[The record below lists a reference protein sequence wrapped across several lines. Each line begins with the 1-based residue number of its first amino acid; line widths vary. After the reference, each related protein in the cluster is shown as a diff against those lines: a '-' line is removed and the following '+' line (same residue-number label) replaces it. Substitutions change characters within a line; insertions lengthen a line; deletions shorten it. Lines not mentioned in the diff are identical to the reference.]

1 MNKSLHNKSL
11 HGGGGGDS
19 AANTKSNSK
28 NTVAA
33 DAAIAAAGLLSRF
46 GGGGGGGGIGGMNNK
61 SNHGG
66 GAVGDLLV
74 MDESA
79 TPSSP
84 SPIKTPLSARNPDD
98 VSKEE
103 LLEILKKMNGRVK
116 ALSQSR
122 TQLAEKVKSIESDKD
137 RLLALLKNEILDE
150 GVIAEAVEK
159 VTKLTS
165 QQQQPQ
171 KEGGAEVDEIFIL
184 QTAWRDADERNQLQ
198 LQHIQNEYKII
209 TLQAQ
214 AEVEKVRAAITA
226 EKDGEIKRMKE
237 DMNEA
242 VTNMEKD
249 GAFMMPTNDGGD
261 SDMREYLQRKDEEI
275 AALKDEIQSLYAAS
289 TVNGGEGSD
298 GGSKDEEIATLK
310 KENHGLKVKFKG
322 HIEKINAFKEKV
334 AVELKNAKEEVTAS
348 ANAADEA
355 KRALE
360 EALTSRSNDIP
371 TEVLDEKNKRID
383 ELIEEVER
391 VKRELICK
399 HELEVKEALERGVTE
414 ERERSVVDLNEMQFK
429 AQKHLDE
436 TIERVRAE
444 TTALMEERLSD
455 VIASAKME
463 AANSASTELRLSL
476 ENKYNVAMAVIDQE
490 HTAAMEDQRQRLV
503 QEHMSEVEVM
513 NTNTQSLLEKMRSEE
528 VARYQSELEMARNKV
543 REEVKSQFE
552 AEIQEQLVQVKAQ
565 LAATHTEEMKQLR
578 ETLIAESERIS
589 ESKLDMLTKD
599 LNTMHN
605 AELGR
610 VKSELMTMAKS
621 SQSEEIE
628 TLVAAHKDE
637 VAQLRSELEAT
648 VFQAVENESL
658 AMKSI
663 HSQQIELLRQELQSS
678 AADEIQ
684 RIQVAAKEQCV
695 REAQR
700 ITNELNQIHV
710 AELEK
715 SKSEVEETRRKSVD
729 AEIVEQL
736 HQLHTEELARAR
748 MEAESLS
755 LQTMNEKLEEM
766 KILHSAELN
775 QLREDLQTASS
786 DEIDRIRAAEEEQ
799 RSVEIERIKNELIE
813 SHKAELEKTKSEIM
827 LMANSSQGEQIE
839 QLVVSHR
846 EEIERVRSELESLVV
861 QAVEQKANELTSRHA
876 QELQNLTIQL
886 HSSASEEAV
895 RLKKVA
901 EAAHAAEIDHIVGQL
916 KETHSAELQKIKSE
930 LVEMANSSQ
939 SEQLVQLAASHNDEL
954 ARVRSEMEASASQAI
969 VYNTEQLSASH
980 TEELNNLRNELESFY
995 SQESQRILAE
1005 ADERLAEIKRI
1016 SNDLAVSHAAEIE
1029 KVKSEMT
1036 LIANGSL
1043 NKQLEQLANTHI
1055 EDLARVRSE
1064 IESTLSQAVEQ
1075 NTVELSSLHSQEI
1088 EKLRNELRVTSF
1100 EETKRIQET
1109 ADEDRQAAIKVVT
1122 DRLNDTLSE
1131 IARLR
1136 QSHEEE
1142 IVRTRG
1148 VAELTAS
1155 QALEEKILLM
1165 SQTHATDI
1173 ANLKAESDQLVQTE
1187 VQRITN
1193 ELNEK
1198 HAILAMTSFSQTEQ
1212 IEKLAVAHNEE
1223 IERVKADAKQQLAKE
1238 LEGQRAS
1245 LISAAKKKHIEKIE
1259 EKMKEVNDVHQSEIK
1274 RLGDVMASLV
1284 AQHNSLK
1291 EEYEKMRITSDEN
1304 LQSLKDEH
1312 ANMVHVLEKKIA
1324 EMTAS
1329 HEEQIKSQQR
1339 GIESERQ
1346 VSDEKLSNDLM
1357 EKTKEVEK
1365 VQEDLAA
1372 AEKKTAQALQLANKI
1387 KKAAMDKMATINEE
1401 HAKSLAESQKANEEA
1416 LTILN
1421 AETESLRQTLADSE
1435 KQIQELRSSLEHVNS
1450 EHERSISEGAN
1461 EKLQQLSDEHTAAIS
1476 KLKKDH
1482 EKEVAKIEAVYQSKV
1497 DVQIQENVDNKAKLQ
1512 KMMAKH
1518 ADDLKT
1524 HYEGKFKSMK
1534 EEEESQLKGM
1544 ASEIDRLNTD
1554 NKSLAKEIDSNRSD
1568 VVSLQSALRDSNA
1581 REQALLQQMDALKKE
1596 IEESSNSVN
1605 NTANQML
1612 EQQSK
1617 MEEQLKQLAAEKRAY
1632 SNQNEELLGKLQA
1645 LSNNLSMLVEDKK
1658 DMEEKLERSNK
1669 MLSRYKNAE
1678 SDLNGLRQENNA
1690 LKLEQTKTNNALAK
1704 LKQEQDVTQLKHGQR
1719 TALVGMLEEQVNDLN
1734 DSLSDAK
1741 AKLEAATY
1749 DLSQKGE
1756 ELESVKRE
1764 LENAEIARKDAEKKA
1779 NESSRAVQD
1788 NSDNNSIQN
1797 TKMIKTL
1804 KVQME
1809 SLQNQMKKKSS
1820 AAQKIINEREAE
1832 CAELRKTNTFLQHEV
1847 DKGSLSDRRI
1857 FELAAHQSNRDTA
1870 AVAEIKIRDTMIEQL
1885 ARKLEEGD
1893 GDLASAEITV
1903 VKAEDQVEQLARVHR
1918 REGVNM
1924 DYLKSIV
1931 VQYLAKPPG
1940 SSERSAL
1947 LPVLA
1952 TLLQFDSNDYK
1963 AIEEGKDKVSW
1974 WGEILPTIITGPTS
1988 VGQMPSTPIHQAAAL
2003 LPTSAEV
2010 TVSRMNPSQ
2019 GASSRKSTSLQF

>member
-1 MNKSLHNKSL
+1 MSSTESGSSDGDAPPKTPTSTWGGFAGLGASLKEMGSQMEAKLKKDQEQLLMNKSLHNKSL

-19 AANTKSNSK
+19 AVKKSNST

-46 GGGGGGGGIGGMNNK
+46 SGGGGGGGGMNNK

-66 GAVGDLLV
+66 GAVGDLLG

-84 SPIKTPLSARNPDD
+84 SSKKNPLSARNPDD

-116 ALSQSR
+116 VLSQSR

-150 GVIAEAVEK
+150 GVIAEAIEK

-165 QQQQPQ
+165 QQQQQQ
-171 KEGGAEVDEIFIL
+171 KEDGAGTVDEIIIL

-214 AEVEKVRAAITA
+214 AEVEKVRATITA
-226 EKDGEIKRMKE
+226 EKEGEIKRMKE
-237 DMNEA
+237 DMKEA

-249 GAFMMPTNDGGD
+249 GAFLMPTNDDED

-275 AALKDEIQSLYAAS
+275 AALKDEIQSLYTS
-289 TVNGGEGSD
+289 NVNGSQGSEG
-298 GGSKDEEIATLK
+298 GGKDEEIATLK
-310 KENHGLKVKFKG
+310 KENQGLKVKFKG

-334 AVELKNAKEEVTAS
+334 AVELKNAKEEVAAS
-348 ANAADEA
+348 ANVADEA

-371 TEVLDEKNKRID
+371 TVVLDEKNKRIE

-399 HELEVKEALERGVTE
+399 HELKVKEALDRGVTE
-414 ERERSVVDLNEMQFK
+414 ERERLVAELNEMQLK
-429 AQKHLDE
+429 AQSHLDE
-436 TIERVRAE
+436 TVERVRAE
-444 TTALMEERLSD
+444 TTALMEERISD
-455 VIASAKME
+455 AIASAKME
-463 AANSASTELRLSL
+463 AANSTSTELRQSL
-476 ENKYNVAMAVIDQE
+476 EIEYNVAMADMDHKHAV
-490 HTAAMEDQRQRLV
+490 AMEDQRQRSV
-503 QEHMSEVEVM
+503 QEHMSELEVM
-513 NTNTQSLLEKMRSEE
+513 NANTQSLLEKVRSEE
-528 VARYQSELEMARNKV
+528 LARYQSELEMTRNEV
-543 REEVKSQFE
+543 HEEIKSQFE
-552 AEIQEQLVQVKAQ
+552 TEIQEQLVQVKAQ
-565 LAATHTEEMKQLR
+565 LAVTHIEEMKQLR
-578 ETLIAESERIS
+578 ATLIAESERIS
-589 ESKLDMLTKD
+589 ESKSDMLTKD
-599 LNTMHN
+599 LNTRHY

-621 SQSEEIE
+621 SQSEEIKI
-628 TLVAAHKDE
+628 LVASHKEE
-637 VAQLRSELEAT
+637 VAQLRSKLDAT
-648 VFQAVENESL
+648 VFQAVEDESL
-658 AMKSI
+658 ALKSI
-663 HSQQIELLRQELQSS
+663 HSQQMELLRQELQSS

-700 ITNELNQIHV
+700 ITNESNEIHV
-710 AELEK
+710 AELK
-715 SKSEVEETRRKSVD
+715 KYKSEVEDTKRKSVD
-729 AEIVEQL
+729 AEIVGQI
-736 HQLHTEELARAR
+736 HQLHTEELDRAR
-748 MEAESLS
+748 MEAKSLS
-755 LQTMNEKLEEM
+755 LQIMNEKLEEM

-786 DEIDRIRAAEEEQ
+786 DEIDRIRAAEEDQ
-799 RSVEIERIKNELIE
+799 RFVEIQRIKNELIQ
-813 SHKAELEKTKSEIM
+813 SHKAELEKTKSEII
-827 LMANSSQGEQIE
+827 LMANSSQDEQIE
-839 QLVVSHR
+839 QLVASHK
-846 EEIERVRSELESLVV
+846 EEIERVRSELETLAA
-861 QAVEQKANELTSRHA
+861 QAVEQKANEIKVRHA
-876 QELQNLTIQL
+876 QELESVTIQL
-886 HSSASEEAV
+886 QSSSSEEAD

-901 EAAHAAEIDHIVGQL
+901 EATHAVDIDRIVVQM
-916 KETHSAELQKIKSE
+916 KESHSTELQKIKRESI
-930 LVEMANSSQ
+930 EMANSSQ
-939 SEQLVQLAASHNDEL
+939 SEQLVQLAASHKDEL
-954 ARVRSEMEASASQAI
+954 ARVKSEMEASASQGI
-969 VYNTEQLSASH
+969 VYNTHQLSASH
-980 TEELNNLRNELESFY
+980 TAELDNLRNELQSFY
-995 SQESQRILAE
+995 SQESERILVE
-1005 ADERLAEIKRI
+1005 ADQQRLAEIKRI
-1016 SNDLAVSHAAEIE
+1016 SDDLAVSHAAEIE

-1036 LIANGSL
+1036 TIANDFL

-1055 EDLARVRSE
+1055 EDLASVRSE
-1064 IESTLSQAVEQ
+1064 IQSTLSQAVEQ
-1075 NTVELSSLHSQEI
+1075 NTFELSSLHSQEI
-1088 EKLRNELRVTSF
+1088 EKSRNEFQFASSEEMKRV
-1100 EETKRIQET
+1100 QET
-1109 ADEDRQAAIKVVT
+1109 ADENRQALVNVVT
-1122 DRLNDTLSE
+1122 NQLNDALSE

-1136 QSHEEE
+1136 QSHDEE

-1148 VAELTAS
+1148 AAELTAS
-1155 QALEEKILLM
+1155 QALEEKILLV
-1165 SQTHATDI
+1165 SHTHATDI
-1173 ANLKAESDQLVQTE
+1173 ANLKAKSKQLVQTE
-1187 VQRITN
+1187 VQRITK
-1193 ELNEK
+1193 ELNKK
-1198 HAILAMTSFSQTEQ
+1198 HAILTMTSFSQTEQ
-1212 IEKLAVAHNEE
+1212 LEKLAAAHSEE
-1223 IERVKADAKQQLAKE
+1223 IERVKADAKQQLTKE

-1245 LISAAKKKHIEKIE
+1245 LISAAKKKHVEKIE
-1259 EKMKEVNDVHQSEIK
+1259 EKMKEVNDVHQLEIK
-1274 RLGDVMASLV
+1274 RLGDEIASLV

-1291 EEYEKMRITSDEN
+1291 EEYEKMRISSDEN
-1304 LQSLKDEH
+1304 LLSLKDEH

-1339 GIESERQ
+1339 GIENERQ

-1357 EKTKEVEK
+1357 AKTKEVEK
-1365 VQEDLAA
+1365 VQEDFAA
-1372 AEKKTAQALQLANKI
+1372 AEKKTTQALQLANKI

-1401 HAKSLAESQKANEEA
+1401 HAKSLAESHKANEEA

-1435 KQIQELRSSLEHVNS
+1435 KQSQELRSSLEHVNS
-1450 EHERSISEGAN
+1450 EHKRSISEGAI
-1461 EKLQQLSDEHTAAIS
+1461 EKVQQLSHEHTAAIS

-1482 EKEVAKIEAVYQSKV
+1482 QKEVAKIETVYQSKV
-1497 DVQIQENVDNKAKLQ
+1497 DLQIQENVDNKAKLQ
-1512 KMMAKH
+1512 TMIAKH

-1524 HYEGKFKSMK
+1524 
-1534 EEEESQLKGM
+1534 
-1544 ASEIDRLNTD
+1544 
-1554 NKSLAKEIDSNRSD
+1554 
-1568 VVSLQSALRDSNA
+1568 
-1581 REQALLQQMDALKKE
+1581 
-1596 IEESSNSVN
+1596 
-1605 NTANQML
+1605 QML

-1617 MEEQLKQLAAEKRAY
+1617 MEEQLKQLAGEKRAY

-1658 DMEEKLERSNK
+1658 DMEENLERSNK

-1690 LKLEQTKTNNALAK
+1690 LKLEQTKTNNALTK
-1704 LKQEQDVTQLKHGQR
+1704 LKQEQDATQLRHGQR

-1749 DLSQKGE
+1749 DSSQKSE

-1764 LENAEIARKDAEKKA
+1764 LENAEIARNDAEIKA

-1804 KVQME
+1804 KAQME

-1832 CAELRKTNTFLQHEV
+1832 CAELRKTNTFLQNEV

-1952 TLLQFDSNDYK
+1952 TLLQFDSNDYR

-1974 WGEILPTIITGPTS
+1974 WGEILPTIITGPPLS
-1988 VGQMPSTPIHQAAAL
+1988 YETP
-2003 LPTSAEV
+2003 T
-2010 TVSRMNPSQ
+2010 R
-2019 GASSRKSTSLQF
+2019 